1 MNVAGITFVVLMAI
15 VLIAAAVHT
24 RRDERRSGRSNR

>member
-1 MNVAGITFVVLMAI
+1 MNVSGITFVVLMAI

-24 RRDERRSGRSNR
+24 RRDERGSGRLNQ